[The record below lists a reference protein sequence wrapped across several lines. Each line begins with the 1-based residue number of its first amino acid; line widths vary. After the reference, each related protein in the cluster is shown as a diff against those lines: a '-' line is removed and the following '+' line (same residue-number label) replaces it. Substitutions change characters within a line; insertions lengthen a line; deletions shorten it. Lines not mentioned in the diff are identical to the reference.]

1 MDLRTLA
8 PVVFL
13 FVVCVGNVQS
23 SGYSSSRRPAY
34 SGSIPAGF
42 RVRYVARGTA
52 GGRDPSTSQHSR
64 ASTERQQ
71 LRGPNVCSPNRCCAG
86 WKINSATRTCTTPRC
101 AFKCLHGGICVRP
114 NRCSCQGGYRGVAC
128 HIAPRSYGGKTGGKT
143 VSSPEGQRPTHT
155 GTAAGRTPGQAAPVP
170 PPKRRGDGF
179 EAQAYTTTGG
189 QQLYSVG
196 RPGPETVALGSNGQ
210 IAHLQEGQGRQRIT
224 LTPGQSVSFVGGESH
239 GTTAGKSL
247 PLRPGQRVTIVGLP
261 NGQGSSGGGTRS
273 STREG
278 DWDQRG
284 GGVRV
289 AQIVGT
295 GGSQQKVTLPDGRT
309 VALRGFRVSS
319 SGGGVSLPMAAQVRG
334 SGLLGKQSTDPLAG
348 EGSLSGGVTVVG
360 QQNVRGMCY
369 ADIKGRQCVD
379 PLGGQARV
387 TQAECCKTF
396 GKGWGDSCFMC
407 PHMLGQVDGCPAG
420 HQRNQTTGA
429 CADIDECKAFP
440 GLCENGRCTNNP
452 GSFHCSCR
460 VGYMLDATGTRCIAE
475 MRGRCYKEMSNRG
488 QCGVDLTG
496 LAITKHVCCCTI
508 GESWGARCERCP
520 DPNSQNFKWL
530 CPGGLG
536 FQRRTRYVGG
546 RTDEQTRT
554 DQVVDFDECSTI
566 VNICQHGRC
575 FNTIGSYYC
584 LCNPGYRLEG
594 SRTRCVA
601 IPTRKNCE
609 TTAGLCP
616 NGRCINFRNSYVC
629 NCDSG
634 YQYDPQEKACV
645 ESARSICETVLNLC
659 PNGRCRPSGNSYTC
673 VCNPGYKVD
682 DVRKTCVAE
691 RTASVCETRPGLC
704 RNGRCVNSHGSYLCM
719 CNSGYRQDLG
729 GRACVDI
736 NECSYRNGRCHHG
749 TCVNTEGSFTCSC
762 DDGYKLSPDRKSCI
776 DLDECP
782 SQRTC
787 TSPNQCLNFMGS
799 YYCMCSAGYRHHG
812 DTKAC
817 IEEELNE
824 CAIDP
829 SLCQNGECINTRG
842 SFVCRCDTGYKTDD
856 TMTQCLD
863 EDECQLDPTLCP
875 NGRCYNNEGSYVC
888 TCDRGFHLDPSRT
901 QCVDVDECE
910 SNSKLCRDGEC
921 VNTPGGYRCRCDQGY
936 IPSPDQRGCVDVD
949 ECSIGNPCGKSV
961 CQNLPGH
968 FTCVCTQGLVF
979 DKDTQRCVSAW
990 LAEQRRSRKQCFS
1003 ELKDLDFGCAD
1014 NPAGFNVT
1022 KEECCCSLGVAWGDS
1037 CELFPCPSRN
1047 AADYL
1052 ELCTTLSGFLMKH
1065 DQNNEIYIED
1075 INECKLFNNPC
1086 NNAMCRNTPGS
1097 YVCICPDGY
1106 FLNEQELT
1114 CTDINECAQFPCGS
1128 GTCLNLPGSY
1138 ECSCL
1143 GNQIPDPTK
1152 KRCVERPL
1160 TLPLEPPAASYIFEQ
1175 HEVCWTSVIGPNLFC
1190 SNALPFN
1197 MTRAQCCC
1205 RSDVQAWGLDCQLCP
1220 KLGTGAFRDL
1230 CERIKP
1236 GTSVDQQAFYIE
1248 NIGPVAG
1255 QVPLIPGQQQT
1266 GPADHRPGWLGPYAG
1281 GTSPGRT
1288 PPAQLPPGILAPRQ
1302 GHLSAA
1308 FIQSEARLLGQ
1319 GYASEPLDADCKI
1332 EGGCGFGRCLRVDG
1346 GSYICDCYSGYKL
1359 DNDGLK
1365 CVDMNE
1371 CEELEDLCKNGNCIN
1386 TAGSYICQCHPGHVP
1401 KQDQPNFCVEQQEDT
1416 ETSTQEE
1423 SLSRTEE

>member
-776 DLDECP
+776 
-782 SQRTC
+782 
-787 TSPNQCLNFMGS
+787 
-799 YYCMCSAGYRHHG
+799 
-812 DTKAC
+812 
-817 IEEELNE
+817 EEELNE

>member
-8 PVVFL
+8 PVFF

-23 SGYSSSRRPAY
+23 SGYSSSRRNTY

-52 GGRDPSTSQHSR
+52 GQNPSTSQQRHSGGKD
-64 ASTERQQ
+64 RQAWQ
-71 LRGPNVCSPNRCCAG
+71 LRGPNVCSPNRCCPG
-86 WKINSATRTCTTPRC
+86 WKINTSTRTCTTPRC

-114 NRCSCQGGYRGVAC
+114 NRCSCQSGYRGVAC
-128 HIAPRSYGGKTGGKT
+128 HIAPRSYGKSTGRTG
-143 VSSPEGQRPTHT
+143 SSPDGQRPT
-155 GTAAGRTPGQAAPVP
+155 GTAEDRTLGPVQ
-170 PPKRRGDGF
+170 PKRRGDGF
-179 EAQAYTTTGG
+179 EAQAYTSTGG
-189 QQLYSVG
+189 RQLYSVG
-196 RPGPETVALGSNGQ
+196 RQRQTVSLGSNGQ
-210 IAHLQEGQGRQRIT
+210 ITHLQEGQGRQRIT

-239 GTTAGKSL
+239 RVVSATAGQSV
-247 PLRPGQRVTIVGLP
+247 PLRPGQKVTIVGLT
-261 NGQGSSGGGTRS
+261 NRQGLSGSGARSGTRES
-273 STREG
+273 E
-278 DWDQRG
+278 DQRS
-284 GGVRV
+284 GVRV
-289 AQIVGT
+289 SQIVGT
-295 GGSQQKVTLPDGRT
+295 GGRQQTVTLPDGRT
-309 VALRGFRVSS
+309 VSLAGFRVSS
-319 SGGGVSLPMAAQVRG
+319 PGGVALPMAAQVGG

-348 EGSLSGGVTVVG
+348 EGSLSGVTVVG

-369 ADIKGRQCVD
+369 GDIKGRQCVD
-379 PLGGQARV
+379 PLGGKARV

-420 HQRNQTTGA
+420 HQRNQTTGG

-475 MRGRCYKEMSNRG
+475 SRGRCYKETSG
-488 QCGVDLTG
+488 ECGVDLTG
-496 LAITKHVCCCTI
+496 LSITKHVCCCTI
-508 GESWGARCERCP
+508 GESWGPQCERCP

-536 FQRRTRYVGG
+536 FQRRTAYIGGGG

-554 DQVVDFDECSTI
+554 DQVVDFDECSTM
-566 VNICQHGRC
+566 VNICQYGRC

-594 SRTRCVA
+594 SRTKCVA
-601 IPTRKNCE
+601 IPTRTNCD
-609 TTAGLCP
+609 TTIGLCP
-616 NGRCINFRNSYVC
+616 NGRCINFRDSYVC

-634 YQYDPQEKACV
+634 YQYDPREKTCI
-645 ESARSICETVLNLC
+645 ERPRSICETMLNLC

-673 VCNPGYKVD
+673 VCNPGYKLD
-682 DVRKTCVAE
+682 QVRKTCVVE
-691 RTASVCETRPGLC
+691 RTVSVCESRPGVC
-704 RNGRCVNSHGSYLCM
+704 RNGRCVDSRGSYLCM
-719 CNSGYRQDLG
+719 CNPGYRQDLG
-729 GRACVDI
+729 GRACADI

-749 TCVNTEGSFTCSC
+749 TCVNTEGSFTCRC

-782 SQRTC
+782 SQTTC

-812 DTKAC
+812 DNTKAC
-817 IEEELNE
+817 IEEEINE

-863 EDECQLDPTLCP
+863 EDECQLDPSLCP

-888 TCDRGFHLDPSRT
+888 ACDRGYRIDASRT
-901 QCVDVDECE
+901 QCLDVDECE
-910 SNSKLCRDGEC
+910 ANSKLCRDGEC

-936 IPSPDQRGCVDVD
+936 IPSPDQRACVDVD
-949 ECSIGNPCGKSV
+949 ECSIGNPCGQSV

-979 DKDTQRCVSAW
+979 DEDTQRCMSAW
-990 LAEQRRSRKQCFS
+990 LAEQRQSRKQCFS

-1052 ELCTTLSGFLMKH
+1052 ELCATLSGFLMKH

-1075 INECKLFNNPC
+1075 INECELFNNPC
-1086 NNAMCRNTPGS
+1086 NNAICRNTPGS

-1152 KRCVERPL
+1152 KRCIERPL
-1160 TLPLEPPAASYIFEQ
+1160 TLPLEPPAASYTVFEPRD
-1175 HEVCWTSVIGPNLFC
+1175 VCWTSVIGPNLFC

-1205 RSDVQAWGLDCQLCP
+1205 RSDVQAWGVDCRLCP
-1220 KLGTGAFRDL
+1220 KLGTDAFRDL

-1236 GTSVDQQAFYIE
+1236 GTSVDQHAFYME

-1255 QVPLIPGQQQT
+1255 QVPLIPGQQP
-1266 GPADHRPGWLGPYAG
+1266 GLDRRPGWLGPYAG
-1281 GTSPGRT
+1281 GAPPGRI

-1302 GHLSAA
+1302 GHPSAA
-1308 FIQSEARLLGQ
+1308 YVPSEARTLQQ
-1319 GYASEPLDADCKI
+1319 GYASETLDADCKI
-1332 EGGCGFGRCLRVDG
+1332 KGGCGFGRCLRVDG
-1346 GSYICDCYSGYKL
+1346 GGYICDCYSGYKL
-1359 DNDGLK
+1359 DNKGLK

-1371 CEELEDLCKNGNCIN
+1371 CEELGDLCRNGTCIN
-1386 TAGSYICQCHPGHVP
+1386 TAGSYICHCHPGHAP
-1401 KQDQPNFCVEQQEDT
+1401 KPDQPNFCVEQQNT
-1416 ETSTQEE
+1416 EPPTQD